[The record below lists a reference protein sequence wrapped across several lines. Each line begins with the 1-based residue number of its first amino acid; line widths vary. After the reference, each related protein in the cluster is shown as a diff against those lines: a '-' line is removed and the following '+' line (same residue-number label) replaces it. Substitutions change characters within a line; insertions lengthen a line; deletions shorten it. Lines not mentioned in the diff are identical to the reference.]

1 MAPSA
6 PTPKLAYKDRDP
18 AEMSLGDH
26 LEELRRRLILA
37 MIGIVPLLIAAL
49 VFGKPLLA
57 LLIGPLRDELR
68 QASQP
73 SGLLAT
79 GPFETFAVYMQI
91 SLIAT
96 VIVGS
101 PWILYH
107 LWKFIEPGLYSNE
120 RSFVHILVPLSTIL
134 TLSSA
139 LFLYFVIL
147 PVILAFF
154 INFGTQLGQD
164 STPIVQVGEG
174 IVLPSLPVLAGD
186 PPDPQLGE
194 QWINTDLMQMRTV
207 VPKRDGSLAT
217 IGAELVAGAGITQQ
231 YRVSEYI
238 KTVLNL
244 ALAFGIGFQTPV
256 VVLLLGWAGIVTRQT
271 LAKYR
276 KYAVAVCVV
285 AGAVLTPADPLSMM
299 LLAIPLYILFELGML
314 LLIVFPPNWGRP
326 RTEEQDGREPDG
338 DADEDTDGI
347 TGDGPPPLDSML
359 DDEEEDGEEDRPRRD
374 IFDETVDDET
384 NDDFG
389 DDPNAYDDP
398 PPPPSGGRDTDL
410 GDANPDGGDPD
421 DADGSD
427 PDKDGRA

>member
-1 MAPSA
+1 MPSSEP
-6 PTPKLAYKDRDP
+6 PTQLPYKDRDP

-37 MIGIVPLLIAAL
+37 LIGIVPLLVAAL
-49 VFGKPLLA
+49 MFGKPLLA

-79 GPFETFAVYMQI
+79 GPFETFAVYLQI
-91 SLIAT
+91 SMIAT

-139 LFLYFVIL
+139 LFLYFVVL

-164 STPIVQVGEG
+164 ATPTAELAQG
-174 IVLPSLPVLAGD
+174 IVLPALPVLEGD
-186 PPDPQLGE
+186 PPDPQLGQ

-207 VPKRDGSLAT
+207 VPKRDGSLAVV
-217 IGAELVAGAGITQQ
+217 GAELVAGAGITQQ

-256 VVLLLGWAGIVTRQT
+256 VVLLLGWAGIVERAT

-276 KYAVAVCVV
+276 KYAVAVCTV

-314 LLIVFPPNWGRP
+314 LLIVFPPNWGTP
-326 RTEEQDGREPDG
+326 RAGAEPDG
-338 DADEDTDGI
+338 DADADLGSLLGSLDATPEDHGA
-347 TGDGPPPLDSML
+347 GNGPD
-359 DDEEEDGEEDRPRRD
+359 RD
-374 IFDETVDDET
+374 IFDATPDENPGGGDDA
-384 NDDFG
+384 
-389 DDPNAYDDP
+389 DPNAYDDP
-398 PPPPSGGRDTDL
+398 PPPPSGGRDP
-410 GDANPDGGDPD
+410 GVDGEWGENDN
-421 DADGSD
+421 G

>member
-1 MAPSA
+1 MPIANPDK
-6 PTPKLAYKDRDP
+6 KLPYQDRDP

-26 LEELRRRLILA
+26 LEELRRRVILA
-37 MIGIVPLLIAAL
+37 IVGIVPLLVAAL

-57 LLIGPLRDELR
+57 LLIDPLRDELR

-79 GPFETFAVYMQI
+79 GPFETFAVYLQI

-101 PWILYH
+101 PWILYNM
-107 LWKFIEPGLYSNE
+107 WKFIEPGLYSNE
-120 RSFVHILVPLSTIL
+120 RSFVNILVPLSTLL

-139 LFLYFVIL
+139 LFLYFVVL

-164 STPIVQVGEG
+164 TTPTAELAEG
-174 IVLPSLPVLAGD
+174 IVLPTLPVLDGD
-186 PPDPQLGE
+186 PPDPEIGQ

-207 VPKRDGSLAT
+207 VPKRDGTPA
-217 IGAELVAGAGITQQ
+217 IVGAELVAGAGITQQ

-256 VVLLLGWAGIVTRQT
+256 VVLLLGWAGIVERKT

-276 KYAVAVCVV
+276 KYAVAVCTI

-314 LLIVFPPNWGRP
+314 LLIVFPPNWGKP
-326 RTEEQDGREPDG
+326 RESEREPD
-338 DADEDTDGI
+338 DAADEDTAPA
-347 TGDGPPPLDSML
+347 GDSNSNS
-359 DDEEEDGEEDRPRRD
+359 DDEFHGEPRRD
-374 IFDETVDDET
+374 IFDETPDEPVEDDRDDE
-384 NDDFG
+384 FG
-389 DDPNAYDDP
+389 VDPLDPNSYDDP
-398 PPPPSGGRDTDL
+398 PPPPST
-410 GDANPDGGDPD
+410 PPT
-421 DADGSD
+421 
-427 PDKDGRA
+427 DGRA

>member
-1 MAPSA
+1 MPGSA
-6 PTPKLAYKDRDP
+6 KPKPYAQQDMSQ
-18 AEMSLGDH
+18 MSLGDH

-37 MIGIVPLLIAAL
+37 LIGIVPILVTAL

-57 LLIGPLRDELR
+57 LLIDPLRDELR

-101 PWILYH
+101 PWMLYQ

-154 INFGTQLGQD
+154 INFGSQLGQ
-164 STPIVQVGEG
+164 SATPTIELPPG
-174 IVLPSLPVLAGD
+174 IVLPSVPVLAGD
-186 PPDPQLGE
+186 PPDPQMGQ
-194 QWINTDLMQMRTV
+194 QWVNTDLMQLRTV
-207 VPKRDGSLAT
+207 VPKRDGELAI
-217 IGAELVAGAGITQQ
+217 IGSELVAGAGITQQ

-244 ALAFGIGFQTPV
+244 ALAFGVGFQTPV
-256 VVLLLGWAGIVTRQT
+256 IVLLLGWAGIVERKT

-276 KYAVAVCVV
+276 KYAVAVCTV
-285 AGAVLTPADPLSMM
+285 AGAILTPADPLSMM

-314 LLIVFPPNWGRP
+314 LLIVFPPNWGVP
-326 RTEEQDGREPDG
+326 RQDDDAGTPDAAKEPDG
-338 DADEDTDGI
+338 DADE
-347 TGDGPPPLDSML
+347 PAPLEWMP
-359 DDEEEDGEEDRPRRD
+359 DEDEPVD
-374 IFDETVDDET
+374 IFDETPGT
-384 NDDFG
+384 R
-389 DDPNAYDDP
+389 DPNAYDDP
-398 PPPPSGGRDTDL
+398 PPPPSGGRDTDPPA
-410 GDANPDGGDPD
+410 DDPNASPDDPD
-421 DADGSD
+421 RDRDA
-427 PDKDGRA
+427 